1 MFLQYLPYRPELD
14 RPGKDLFTYEMTSL
28 LHQAIRSTNAQY
40 DDPEILSQLEVKLLD
55 SFDGMKNFFSFP
67 FSI

>member
-1 MFLQYLPYRPELD
+1 
-14 RPGKDLFTYEMTSL
+14 MTSL

-55 SFDGMKNFFSFP
+55 SFDGEHLLLQFDLRKIFKKNF
-67 FSI
+67 I